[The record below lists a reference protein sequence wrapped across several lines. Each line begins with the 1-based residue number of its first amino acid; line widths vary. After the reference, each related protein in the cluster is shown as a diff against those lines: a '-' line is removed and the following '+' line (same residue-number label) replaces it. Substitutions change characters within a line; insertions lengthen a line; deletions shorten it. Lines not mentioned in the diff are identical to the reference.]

1 MRIKDDATK
10 EIYDGKSS
18 KKARARLPEELW
30 VLARKNAPLAGQVSR
45 QEDIEIVDYHWVPVS
60 GCRSEIATSTTINE
74 KVTMIP
80 KNRPP
85 THPGVLIQDTI
96 QELGIT
102 QVEIAKRLG
111 IPLQRLN
118 TIVKGKRGVTADT
131 ALRLSKVFGTTPEL
145 WLNLQM
151 AVDLWEA
158 QKAANLSGLKAI
170 QKRAA

>member
-1 MRIKDDATK
+1 
-10 EIYDGKSS
+10 
-18 KKARARLPEELW
+18 
-30 VLARKNAPLAGQVSR
+30 
-45 QEDIEIVDYHWVPVS
+45 
-60 GCRSEIATSTTINE
+60 
-74 KVTMIP
+74 MIP

-96 QELGIT
+96 EEMGIT
-102 QVEIAKRLG
+102 QVELAKRLG
-111 IPLQRLN
+111 IPLQRLD

-158 QKAANLSGLKAI
+158 QKTANLSGLKAI
-170 QKRAA
+170 RRRAA

>member
-1 MRIKDDATK
+1 
-10 EIYDGKSS
+10 
-18 KKARARLPEELW
+18 
-30 VLARKNAPLAGQVSR
+30 
-45 QEDIEIVDYHWVPVS
+45 
-60 GCRSEIATSTTINE
+60 
-74 KVTMIP
+74 MIP

-96 QELGIT
+96 EEMGIT
-102 QVEIAKRLG
+102 QVELAKRLG

-158 QKAANLSGLKAI
+158 QKTAKLSGLKVI
-170 QKRAA
+170 KTKAA

>member
-1 MRIKDDATK
+1 MT
-10 EIYDGKSS
+10 
-18 KKARARLPEELW
+18 
-30 VLARKNAPLAGQVSR
+30 
-45 QEDIEIVDYHWVPVS
+45 
-60 GCRSEIATSTTINE
+60 
-74 KVTMIP
+74 P

-96 QELGIT
+96 EEMEIT
-102 QVEIAKRLG
+102 QVELAKRLG

-158 QKAANLSGLKAI
+158 QKTANLSGLKTI
-170 QKRAA
+170 RKRAA

>member
-1 MRIKDDATK
+1 
-10 EIYDGKSS
+10 
-18 KKARARLPEELW
+18 
-30 VLARKNAPLAGQVSR
+30 
-45 QEDIEIVDYHWVPVS
+45 
-60 GCRSEIATSTTINE
+60 
-74 KVTMIP
+74 MIP

-85 THPGVLIQDTI
+85 THPGVLIQDTL
-96 QELGIT
+96 EEMGIT
-102 QVEIAKRLG
+102 QVELAKRLG

-158 QKAANLSGLKAI
+158 QKTANLSGLKVLR
-170 QKRAA
+170 KRAA

>member
-1 MRIKDDATK
+1 
-10 EIYDGKSS
+10 
-18 KKARARLPEELW
+18 
-30 VLARKNAPLAGQVSR
+30 
-45 QEDIEIVDYHWVPVS
+45 
-60 GCRSEIATSTTINE
+60 
-74 KVTMIP
+74 MIP

-96 QELGIT
+96 EEMRIT
-102 QVEIAKRLG
+102 QVELAKRLG

-158 QKAANLSGLKAI
+158 QKTANLSGLKVI
-170 QKRAA
+170 KTKAA

>member
-1 MRIKDDATK
+1 
-10 EIYDGKSS
+10 
-18 KKARARLPEELW
+18 
-30 VLARKNAPLAGQVSR
+30 
-45 QEDIEIVDYHWVPVS
+45 
-60 GCRSEIATSTTINE
+60 
-74 KVTMIP
+74 MIP

-85 THPGVLIQDTI
+85 THPGVLIQDTL
-96 QELGIT
+96 EEMTIT
-102 QVEIAKRLG
+102 QVELAKRLG

-158 QKAANLSGLKAI
+158 QKTANLSGLKVLR
-170 QKRAA
+170 KRAA